1 MTRNLPWQKPNPV
14 KNYYPVPK
22 VICQLGLSPGEIA
35 VYSFLLFC
43 EDRKTYQC
51 YPSYRT
57 IGDAVGMSRNT
68 VCKYV
73 RSLEEKG
80 LVRTER
86 TTVTLKDGRKR
97 NGSLL
102 YTLLP
107 VEQALA
113 QHNQHQLHLAEMAA
127 ERHRAQQKLA
137 AQNTLI
143 PSAYCNQF
151 SGDTGIMHKVLSAQ
165 TTDGL
170 KFVVKYDSSTKM
182 WKPAEEVK
190 QMAIWVTCDKHETPT
205 PEMPMYGDP
214 VCH

>member
-1 MTRNLPWQKPNPV
+1 MTHALPWQKPAPA

-80 LVRTER
+80 LIRTER

-102 YTLLP
+102 YTILP
-107 VEQALA
+107 PEQAVEQFNRQQLA
-113 QHNQHQLHLAEMAA
+113 KAEAAA
-127 ERHRAQQKLA
+127 ERRRIQEKLA
-137 AQNTLI
+137 RQA
-143 PSAYCNQF
+143 
-151 SGDTGIMHKVLSAQ
+151 
-165 TTDGL
+165 
-170 KFVVKYDSSTKM
+170 
-182 WKPAEEVK
+182 AE
-190 QMAIWVTCDKHETPT
+190 APRS
-205 PEMPMYGDP
+205 PL
-214 VCH
+214 

>member
-1 MTRNLPWQKPNPV
+1 MTRTLPWQKPDPA

-57 IGDAVGMSRNT
+57 IGEAVGMSRNT

-80 LVRTER
+80 LIRTER

-102 YTLLP
+102 YTILP
-107 VEQALA
+107 LEQVVV
-113 QHNQHQLHLAEMAA
+113 QHNRHQLYLAEMAA

-137 AQNTLI
+137 AQNDMMR
-143 PSAYCNQF
+143 
-151 SGDTGIMHKVLSAQ
+151 GGE
-165 TTDGL
+165 
-170 KFVVKYDSSTKM
+170 VV
-182 WKPAEEVK
+182 
-190 QMAIWVTCDKHETPT
+190 
-205 PEMPMYGDP
+205 
-214 VCH
+214 

>member
-1 MTRNLPWQKPNPV
+1 MTRTLPWQKLDPV
-14 KNYYPVPK
+14 KSYYPVPK

-80 LVRTER
+80 LIRTER

-102 YTLLP
+102 YTILP
-107 VEQALA
+107 
-113 QHNQHQLHLAEMAA
+113 
-127 ERHRAQQKLA
+127 
-137 AQNTLI
+137 I
-143 PSAYCNQF
+143 QF
-151 SGDTGIMHKVLSAQ
+151 SIDQFYQRQMDAVDRAKERQRVARRMEQ
-165 TTDGL
+165 TS
-170 KFVVKYDSSTKM
+170 V
-182 WKPAEEVK
+182 
-190 QMAIWVTCDKHETPT
+190 
-205 PEMPMYGDP
+205 
-214 VCH
+214 